1 MGAKIQFLTAGSIV
15 AVGAHNFN
23 GGNISVFKEGNNTA
37 ITTVSVVGTGS
48 TSTTPNYKYTTLSSP
63 ISVAANSTYQIIFKN
78 SNGGYAYHNISA
90 FDNTNTSSGNMKL
103 RGFGYFNHSGTL
115 PTTPIRPTN
124 NTTSQGFG
132 ATDLIF
138 LAS

>member
-15 AVGAHNFN
+15 SVGAHNYN

-37 ITTVSVVGTGS
+37 LATVSVAGTGS
-48 TSTTPNYKYTTLSSP
+48 TSTIPNYKYTTLSSP

-78 SNGGYAYHNISA
+78 STGGYAYHSITNLV
-90 FDNTNTSSGNMKL
+90 NTNTSSGNMKL
-103 RGFGYFNHSGTL
+103 VSFGYYNHSGTL

-124 NTTSQGFG
+124 NITSWGYG

-138 LAS
+138 LPS